1 MSPTMMPGASSA
13 SLRHLIRIYMPPPP
27 TPDDGPDSD
36 AIRRQALADPGYY
49 VRNNEQVWL
58 LTWAV
63 ALAGRAGVAH
73 ELREVVLAGTEKTLA
88 SLEAIRRQA
97 EADGRDPSS
106 LREIDAIIAD
116 LRRKFEYRT
125 SRWQTAD
132 DIEDLA
138 AESLAPSAEEF
149 QRIRDSL
156 PFPQAWLDDDSP
168 RPF

>member
-1 MSPTMMPGASSA
+1 MSPTMTPGASSA
-13 SLRHLIRIYMPPPP
+13 SLLHLIRTYLP
-27 TPDDGPDSD
+27 TPPAPGDGPKSD
-36 AIRRQALADPGYY
+36 DVRQRVLADPRYY
-49 VRNNEQVWL
+49 IRNNEQVWL
-58 LTWAV
+58 LTWAL
-63 ALAGRAGVAH
+63 ALAGRADLAH
-73 ELREVVLAGTEKTLA
+73 ELRADVLAGTAKTLA
-88 SLEAIRRQA
+88 SIEAIRL
-97 EADGRDPSS
+97 EATGRDASF
-106 LREIDAIIAD
+106 LREIDSVAAD
-116 LRRKFEYRT
+116 LRRKLEYRT

>member
-1 MSPTMMPGASSA
+1 MSPTMTPGASSA
-13 SLRHLIRIYMPPPP
+13 NLLRLIRTYLP
-27 TPDDGPDSD
+27 TPPAPGGGSESDD
-36 AIRRQALADPGYY
+36 IRRQALSDPGYY

-63 ALAGRAGVAH
+63 ALAGRPDLAH
-73 ELREVVLAGTEKTLA
+73 ELRAVVLTGTAKTLA

-97 EADGRDPSS
+97 EADGRGSAF
-106 LREIDAIIAD
+106 LLEIDSISAA

-125 SRWQTAD
+125 SRWQTPD
-132 DIEDLA
+132 DLEDLA
-138 AESLAPSAEEF
+138 AESLAPSEEEF
-149 QRIRDSL
+149 RGIRDSL